1 MLPVSEDNII
11 QALGIPAGHADDYV
25 TENIRKY
32 IQICFE
38 LSAPCA
44 SYVVFSEPGF
54 KRDQDLL
61 ILSGETFHLGKIVTA
76 ALGKSTRIAI
86 FIGTCGKQ
94 VENYSRQLMKEGQTL
109 EGYIV
114 DLIGSEIAE
123 NIAEYVHN
131 ELEKD
136 MAGMGLKITNRYSP
150 GYCKWPV
157 SDQQQLF
164 RLLGTGNCGVNLTG
178 SSLMIPVKSVSGMV
192 GIGQNVENAGYSCDI
207 CETDHCIY
215 RDKMNH

>member
-1 MLPVSEDNII
+1 MLPVGEANII
-11 QALGIPAGHADDYV
+11 HSLGIPAGQADDYV

-32 IQICFE
+32 IQICLE

-44 SYVVFSEPGF
+44 SYVVLSEPGF
-54 KRDQDLL
+54 NNDQALL
-61 ILSGETFHLGKIVTA
+61 TVSGETFHLGKIVTA
-76 ALGKSTRIAI
+76 ALGKSTQMAI
-86 FIGTCGKQ
+86 FVGTCGKE
-94 VENYSRQLMKEGQTL
+94 VENYSRQLMKEGQML

-131 ELEKD
+131 EIEKD
-136 MAGMGLKITNRYSP
+136 MASQGLKITNRYSP

-164 RLLGTGNCGVNLTG
+164 RLLGESNCGVSLTD

-192 GIGQNVENAGYSCDI
+192 GIGAQVENRGYSCSI
-207 CETDHCIY
+207 CDTDHCIY
-215 RDKMNH
+215 RDKKNF